1 MNKGWKTNTQDH
13 LNEIKEQ
20 TNRFIND
27 FEIILDE
34 FERKGD
40 VQKASSKIKESVEK
54 FQKEED

>member
-1 MNKGWKTNTQDH
+1 MKKPWKTNTQDH
-13 LNEIKEQ
+13 LNEFKKQ

-27 FEIILDE
+27 FETIVDE

-54 FQKEED
+54 FQEDD

>member
-1 MNKGWKTNTQDH
+1 MNKRWKTNPQDH
-13 LNEIKEQ
+13 LNEFKKQ

-27 FEIILDE
+27 FETIVDE

-54 FQKEED
+54 FQEED